1 MKRLTYSSVAMCV
14 SVCVISAK
22 EKHPAFP
29 TASEKIS
36 IIFVEIK
43 FNLYN
48 PGRVSSSLDELKTFP
63 TMHCL
68 RGVEGH
74 TVWGFL
80 LGGRSSFKAIDQT
93 FHSEQTCRDLGK
105 SRSSLCFVHFFSSEV
120 DFGKMTLLLIATSL
134 KYMKIKKIYPRKQKT
149 QFLQISK
156 HFHVLFLP
164 T

>member
-48 PGRVSSSLDELKTFP
+48 RVSSSLDELKTFP
-63 TMHCL
+63 TVHCL

-105 SRSSLCFVHFFSSEV
+105 SRSLLCFVHFFSSEV
-120 DFGKMTLLLIATSL
+120 DFGKMSLLLITTSL
-134 KYMKIKKIYPRKQKT
+134 KYMKIKKIYSRKQKT
-149 QFLQISK
+149 KFLQISK

>member
-48 PGRVSSSLDELKTFP
+48 RVSSSLDELKTFP
-63 TMHCL
+63 TVHCL
-68 RGVEGH
+68 RIVEGH
-74 TVWGFL
+74 TVEGLLL

>member
-48 PGRVSSSLDELKTFP
+48 PGRVSSSLDKLKTFP
-63 TMHCL
+63 TMYCL
-68 RGVEGH
+68 GVG
-74 TVWGFL
+74 GFL

-134 KYMKIKKIYPRKQKT
+134 KYMKIKKIYPRKASST
-149 QFLQISK
+149 DFSRAPSFGADSPIEI
-156 HFHVLFLP
+156 
-164 T
+164 